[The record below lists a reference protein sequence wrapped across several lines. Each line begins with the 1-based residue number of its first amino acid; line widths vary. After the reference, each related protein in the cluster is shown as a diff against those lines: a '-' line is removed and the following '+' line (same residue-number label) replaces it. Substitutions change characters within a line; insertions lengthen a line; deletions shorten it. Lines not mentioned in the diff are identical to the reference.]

1 MSYGKFLAQVYSEN
15 KRYILFCITLCMVFS
30 MLFFGRLIS
39 AGAEELDGTLM
50 VASVGGSFG
59 EAFAPILSCGFLEGV
74 DTPWVMIIMCVASL
88 GASSGAV
95 DRVPLI
101 SKLSGFS
108 FGIFENRYVCIILLV
123 WFGLPLLLKLFSKTN
138 ALGCSIEAAQKK
150 VNGVLIA
157 VILLSQMVMSTDS
170 VSKVHA
176 AGAIGKTFRFG
187 VNALGCFVILVA
199 AMIVYFLVHYL
210 FELIDIIMV
219 PVCTVVPFVSMIF
232 VMGKLALV
240 WIMILFAV
248 YIPWF
253 FFVIAL
259 VIVIVS
265 ALLFRTA
272 YMAVRYFESIYVKPI
287 FRKIFGGYD
296 ANIPILTVKKVP
308 SKVTQFLADKNVQMV
323 IPVYVL
329 KPIPEI
335 KGMRKWDRFW
345 MISEQGA
352 TYLVRPVF
360 GKKELLQIPLCS
372 TPAQK
377 MFINPFLMYYEIF
390 NIYGS
395 EESIVKTFRK
405 VPKMCHIVFSK
416 EYFHRYQEIGNLTG
430 FVDYRQY
437 KEYLS
442 SLTRQPYPP
451 AY

>member
-1 MSYGKFLAQVYSEN
+1 
-15 KRYILFCITLCMVFS
+15 MVFS

-123 WFGLPLLLKLFSKTN
+123 WFGLPLLLKAFSKTN
-138 ALGCSIEAAQKK
+138 AVGCSLEAAQKK
-150 VNGVLIA
+150 INGVLIA
-157 VILLSQMVMSTDS
+157 VILLSQMIMSTDS

-176 AGAIGKTFRFG
+176 AGAIGKTFSFG
-187 VNALGCFVILVA
+187 LNAIGCFVILVA

-219 PVCTVVPFVSMIF
+219 PICTVVPFVSIIF

-253 FFVIAL
+253 FYVIAS
-259 VIVIVS
+259 VIVIIS

-272 YMAVRYFESIYVKPI
+272 YMAVRYFENIYVKAL
-287 FRKIFGGYD
+287 FRKIFGGFD
-296 ANIPILTVKKVP
+296 PNMPILTEKKVP
-308 SKVTQFLADKNVQMV
+308 DKVREFLAARNVQMV

-329 KPIPEI
+329 KPFPGL
-335 KGMRKWDRFW
+335 KGMHKWDRFW
-345 MISEQGA
+345 MVSEQGS
-352 TYLVRPVF
+352 TYLVKPQLFR
-360 GKKELLQIPLCS
+360 KDLLQVPLCS

-377 MFINPFLMYYEIF
+377 MFINPFLTYYEVF

-395 EESIVKTFRK
+395 EEAIVKTFRK
-405 VPKMCHIVFSK
+405 VPKMFHMVFSK
-416 EYFHRYQEIGNLTG
+416 EYFHRYQEIGTLTG
-430 FVDYRQY
+430 FVDYRAY
-437 KEYLS
+437 KDYLTS
-442 SLTRQPYPP
+442 MTQQPYIPR
-451 AY
+451 